1 MRIIDWS
8 SDVCS
13 SDLVERCRA
22 DLTHYQNAADARKY
36 TDTVQ
41 AVLRAERALYPEAK
55 PALALLVARML
66 HKLMAYKDEY
76 EVARL
81 FTNGEFRQTL
91 RDRFEG
97 DFTLKF
103 HLAPP
108 LLAKRDPRTG
118 IARKMTFGPGME
130 KRVRETGSASCRER
144 VWCDV

>member
-1 MRIIDWS
+1 
-8 SDVCS
+8 
-13 SDLVERCRA
+13 
-22 DLTHYQNAADARKY
+22 
-36 TDTVQ
+36 
-41 AVLRAERALYPEAK
+41 
-55 PALALLVARML
+55 ML

-130 KRVRETGSASCRER
+130 KLFRVLARGKRLRGTWFDVFGYGAERKTERRLARQYRETDRKSTRLNSSH
-144 VWCDV
+144 

>member
-1 MRIIDWS
+1 
-8 SDVCS
+8 
-13 SDLVERCRA
+13 
-22 DLTHYQNAADARKY
+22 
-36 TDTVQ
+36 
-41 AVLRAERALYPEAK
+41 
-55 PALALLVARML
+55 ML

-118 IARKMTFGPGME
+118 IARKMTFVPGM
-130 KRVRETGSASCRER
+130 KNFFTVRPRVRRWRGTWFAVFVYADER
-144 VWCDV
+144 KTEWPLSPTSLQPV

>member
-1 MRIIDWS
+1 
-8 SDVCS
+8 
-13 SDLVERCRA
+13 
-22 DLTHYQNAADARKY
+22 
-36 TDTVQ
+36 
-41 AVLRAERALYPEAK
+41 
-55 PALALLVARML
+55 ML

-130 KRVRETGSASCRER
+130 KLFRVLDRGQKSEEDTSALQSLMRITYAVFCLKTNITHHTK
-144 VWCDV
+144 